1 MNIRLKQF
9 GKRFLICLFFS
20 QIFHLAHGQSRL
32 DSVQRLREVVV
43 TARNFKEVIPSQK
56 LSGEELENLNSHSV
70 ADALRFFSGVQ
81 LKDYGGVG
89 GLKTVNI
96 RSMGT
101 NHMGVFYD
109 GIELSNAQNGQVDL
123 GMYSLDNIEEISLY
137 NGQKSEIFQSAK
149 DFGAA
154 GTLYLRSRRP
164 RFAKGK
170 DTNLR
175 ASVKAGS
182 FDVLNPSALFEYKIS
197 ERVASS
203 FSAEWL
209 NGSGKYKFRYQRIN
223 PAGEIAYDT
232 TAVRENGDI
241 NATRM
246 EAGLYGSMPS
256 NGTWNLK
263 FYNYNSERGIP
274 GAIVNNVWRRGE
286 RVWDTNSF
294 LQGSFVKEVT
304 RRYKTQL
311 NAKYAF
317 YRTHYVNNDD
327 KLIHVDNLYKQR
339 ELYLSSANLYS
350 LFPWWDVSLS
360 YDLQW
365 NKMMADL
372 NNFAYPE
379 RFTHLL
385 SAATALTL
393 GRVKIQGSALG
404 TWASDRVKE
413 GPERPSRK
421 ILTPAVFASYQPF
434 RNRDFSIRAF
444 YKRIF
449 RMPTFNDL
457 YYADMGNSKLN
468 PEHVTQYDAGL
479 IYGKEWKRGFFRR
492 FKFQADGYYNKVK
505 DKIIAYPKGQQFRW
519 TMLNLGKV
527 EIKGVDISTETVVNP
542 WEELYL
548 TAKLQYTWQKAQDF
562 TDPSDTYYSHQIP
575 YIPWHSGSAIAQA
588 SYKEWHLNYSFIYVG
603 ERYNQQEN
611 IKYNYTQPWY
621 TSDLSLVRDFK
632 MKFGR
637 MKASVEINNLLS
649 QDYDVI
655 LNYPM
660 PKRNYRFTL
669 TVEL

>member
-1 MNIRLKQF
+1 MKTFLFRWR
-9 GKRFLICLFFS
+9 KRVLCAAFLMYASVLS
-20 QIFHLAHGQSRL
+20 YGQSKL
-32 DSVQRLREVVV
+32 DSIQYLDEVTI
-43 TARNFKEVIPSQK
+43 TAKSFKEVIPSQK
-56 LSGEELENLNSHSV
+56 LSGKELQNLNSHSV
-70 ADALRFFSGVQ
+70 ADALRYFSGVQ
-81 LKDYGGVG
+81 LKDYGGIG
-89 GLKTVNI
+89 GIKTVNI

-137 NGQKSEIFQSAK
+137 NGQKSDIFQPAK
-149 DFGAA
+149 DFGSA

-164 RFAKGK
+164 KFEKGK
-170 DTNLR
+170 NTNLR
-175 ASVKAGS
+175 ATLKAGS
-182 FDVLNPSALFEYKIS
+182 FDVINPSALFEYKIS
-197 ERVASS
+197 EHVAAS

-209 NGSGKYKFRYQRIN
+209 TGSGKYKFRYRRIN

-232 TAVRENGDI
+232 TAVRENGDL
-241 NATRM
+241 NATRL
-246 EAGLYGSMPS
+246 EAGLYGTMAD
-256 NGTWNLK
+256 GTWNLK
-263 FYNYNSERGIP
+263 LYNYNSERGIP

-294 LQGSFVKEVT
+294 MQGSFVKEISSLF
-304 RRYKTQL
+304 KTQV

-339 ELYLSSANLYS
+339 EVYLSSSNMYAILP
-350 LFPWWDVSLS
+350 FWDVSLS

-365 NKMMADL
+365 NEMNADMYG
-372 NNFAYPE
+372 FVFPK
-379 RFTHLL
+379 RFTNLV
-385 SAATALTL
+385 SAATALRL
-393 GRVKIQGSALG
+393 GKVKIQ
-404 TWASDRVKE
+404 ASGLATFVNDQVKE
-413 GPERPSRK
+413 GAEPDPRR
-421 ILTPAVFASYQPF
+421 IITPAVFASYKPF
-434 RNRDFSIRAF
+434 DAHDFSIRAF
-444 YKRIF
+444 YKKIF

-468 PEHVTQYDAGL
+468 PEYVTQYNAGFM
-479 IYGKEWKRGFFRR
+479 YTKDWKNHFFYQ
-492 FKFQADGYYNKVK
+492 FKLQADGYYNKVK

-527 EIKGVDISTETVVNP
+527 EIKGVDVSAETTVNP
-542 WEELYL
+542 WSELYV
-548 TAKLQYTWQKAQDF
+548 TAKVQYTWQKAQDF
-562 TDPSDTYYSHQIP
+562 TDPSDTYYGHQIP
-575 YIPWHSGSAIAQA
+575 YIPWNSGSAIAQA
-588 SYKEWHLNYSFIYVG
+588 TYKGWNLNYSFIYVG

-611 IKYNYTQPWY
+611 IKYNFTQPWY
-621 TSDLSLVRDFK
+621 TSDISLSKELK
-632 MKFGR
+632 MKFG
-637 MKASVEINNLLS
+637 MLKASVEVNNLLS

>member
-1 MNIRLKQF
+1 MVLSFARK
-9 GKRFLICLFFS
+9 GY
-20 QIFHLAHGQSRL
+20 LACVLSMLAIGMSHGQSKL
-32 DSVQRLREVVV
+32 DSIQHLDEVTV
-43 TARNFKEVIPSQK
+43 TARSFSFKEVIPSQK
-56 LSGEELENLNSHSV
+56 LSGKELQNLNSHTV
-70 ADALRFFSGVQ
+70 ADALRYFSGVQ

-89 GLKTVNI
+89 GIKTVNI

-137 NGQKSEIFQSAK
+137 NGQKSDIFQSAK

-164 RFAKGK
+164 RFEDGK
-170 DTNLR
+170 TTNIR
-175 ASVKAGS
+175 ATMKVGS
-182 FDVLNPSALFEYKIS
+182 FDVINPSALFEYKIS
-197 ERVASS
+197 ENIAAS

-209 NGSGKYKFRYQRIN
+209 SGSGKYKFRYRRIN

-241 NATRM
+241 NATRL
-246 EAGLYGSMPS
+246 EAGLYGKMSD
-256 NGTWNLK
+256 GTWNLK

-294 LQGSFVKEVT
+294 MQGSYIKEINSKF
-304 RRYKTQL
+304 KTQV

-339 ELYLSSANLYS
+339 EIYLSSANVYS
-350 LFPWWDVSLS
+350 ILSNWDVSAS

-365 NKMMADL
+365 NKMNADMYG
-372 NNFAYPE
+372 FVYPE
-379 RFTHLL
+379 RFTNLL
-385 SAATALTL
+385 SVATALRL
-393 GRVKIQGSALG
+393 GKVKLQ
-404 TWASDRVKE
+404 ASGLATFINDRVEE
-413 GPERPSRK
+413 GPAPKARQ
-421 ILTPAVFASYQPF
+421 ILTPAVFASYKPF
-434 RNRDFSIRAF
+434 EKQDFNVRAF

-468 PEHVTQYDAGL
+468 PEYVTQYDAGFAYTKTWENHL
-479 IYGKEWKRGFFRR
+479 FYR
-492 FKFQADGYYNKVK
+492 FKIQADGYYNKVK

-527 EIKGVDISTETVVNP
+527 EINGIDVSTETTVNP
-542 WEELYL
+542 VKDLFVTL
-548 TAKLQYTWQKAQDF
+548 RVQYTYQKAQDF
-562 TDPSDTYYSHQIP
+562 TDPSDTYYGDQIP

-588 SYKEWHLNYSFIYVG
+588 SFNG
-603 ERYNQQEN
+603 
-611 IKYNYTQPWY
+611 
-621 TSDLSLVRDFK
+621 TSTIVSYMWESGITSRK
-632 MKFGR
+632 I
-637 MKASVEINNLLS
+637 SNTI
-649 QDYDVI
+649 I
-655 LNYPM
+655 
-660 PKRNYRFTL
+660 RNRGTPA
-669 TVEL
+669 TSPCRKI